1 MALYISSA
9 MYTLLTV
16 RSGKTGVEI
25 ILGYG
30 HSPALIRMVDIHY
43 DKGETDS
50 TNRFPLY
57 E

>member
-1 MALYISSA
+1 

-30 HSPALIRMVDIHY
+30 HSPALIRMVDIQY